1 LIAAATTQAG
11 GSPKTGI
18 DEHVWLHAFL
28 DVRRADLANANDP
41 ETRVVWAQAVGRVDA
56 LRAILDAGNDALKG
70 PITVGQD
77 YGVTV
82 P

>member
-1 LIAAATTQAG
+1 MRTEL
-11 GSPKTGI
+11 S
-18 DEHVWLHAFL
+18 AFL

-41 ETRVVWAQAVGRVDA
+41 ETRAVWAQAVSRVDA
-56 LRAILDAGNDALKG
+56 LRDILTANNDVLSG
-70 PITVGQD
+70 PIAVGYD